1 MPELAEVKI
10 TSEFVEKISTGKI
23 YTHLEKS
30 AVTKVKT
37 ELNVFENDTF
47 SISAI
52 ARGKEFKI
60 VFTNTRTN
68 DTRELLMFL
77 GMSGMFVNLHN
88 DAPEKT
94 REKFL
99 KHGHLRFH
107 ATDGSILVFYD
118 VRRFG
123 KWKWLPNNTWS
134 KGRGH
139 CPLTEYSEFSQRIL
153 ENYRTHKD
161 FKAPMHRIL
170 MSQNWFNGIG
180 NYLRAEIIQ
189 RVDGV
194 SPWISFNE
202 LTETQ
207 VKQIL
212 KQCHECPR
220 IAHQLQGGQ
229 LKDWVNPFNEEEN
242 SDIPIDTWIKVYSM
256 KGMSWMTDKNGRRF
270 WFEPK
275 WNSTLPEE
283 AKKSKFFL
291 FE

>member
-10 TSEFVEKISTGKI
+10 TSEFVEKISSGKT

-30 AVTKVKT
+30 SITKVKT
-37 ELNVFENDTF
+37 DLLVFENDTF
-47 SISAI
+47 TISSI

-60 VFTNTRTN
+60 VFTNTRTKE
-68 DTRELLMFL
+68 TRELLMFL
-77 GMSGMFVNLHN
+77 GMSGAFVNLRHN
-88 DAPEKT
+88 APEKT

-99 KHGHLRFH
+99 KHGHLRIH

-134 KGRGH
+134 KDRGP
-139 CPLTEYSEFSQRIL
+139 CPLTEYSEFSQRVL

-161 FKAPMHRIL
+161 FKAPIHRIL
-170 MSQNWFNGIG
+170 MSQYWFNGIG

-189 RVDGV
+189 RVEGV
-194 SPWISFNE
+194 SPWISFNQLSE
-202 LTETQ
+202 EQ
-207 VKQIL
+207 VTQIL

-220 IAHQLQGGQ
+220 IAYQLQGGQ
-229 LKDWVNPFNEEEN
+229 LKDWVNPFNEKEN
-242 SDIPIDTWIKVYSM
+242 SEAPINSWIKVYGM
-256 KGMSWMTDKNGRRF
+256 KNMSWMTDKNGRRF

-275 WNSTLPEE
+275 WNETLPAE
-283 AKKSKFFL
+283 AYHLKLLLAK
-291 FE
+291 